1 MSTHPTIGLRTN
13 MFPIHDDTERVHGRP
28 YLNYGMIAINVI
40 VFIWEA
46 SATSFFSDVRAVEQM
61 FMTYGAVPDRL
72 VNDFPASAPTILTS
86 MFMHAGIAHIVGNMI
101 FLFVFGDNIEDK
113 FGRIK
118 YILIYVGWGVAA
130 ALAHSAFAGST
141 GGGQIPAV
149 GASGAISGVLG
160 AYMVMFPK
168 AKIFTVIAAFFLY
181 TVRIPVL
188 IFIPLWFA
196 MQIIFAVIG
205 QLGPA
210 GGSGVAYLAHVGGF
224 VAGVAAGLVW
234 RILPNSIKYREG
246 IATAGGAKPVFRGPM
261 FRKARPRIEDVVTA
275 APEVIEGPDYYEVI
289 AEMRGVSDASDIS
302 AIYDAGSRQVRI
314 VASGTRKYEMSARL
328 PATAANPVVKYIQY
342 LNGIARI
349 RLTK

>member
-1 MSTHPTIGLRTN
+1 

-46 SATSFFSDVRAVEQM
+46 SVTGFFTDQRAVENL

-72 VNDFPASAPTILTS
+72 FNDFPASAPTILTS
-86 MFMHAGIAHIVGNMI
+86 MFMHGGIAHIIGNMI

-113 FGRIK
+113 YGRIK
-118 YILIYVGWGVAA
+118 YVLIYIGWGVAA
-130 ALAHSAFAGST
+130 ALAHSAYAVST
-141 GGGQIPAV
+141 GEGQIPAV

-160 AYMVMFPK
+160 AYMVMFPR
-168 AKIFTVIAAFFLY
+168 ARIFTVIAAFFLY

-188 IFIPLWFA
+188 IYIPLWFA
-196 MQIIFAVIG
+196 LQVIFAVIG

-210 GGSGVAYLAHVGGF
+210 GEAGVAYLAHIGGF
-224 VAGVAAGLVW
+224 VAGVATGFAW
-234 RILPNSIKYREG
+234 KALPDSIKYKEG
-246 IATAGGAKPVFRGPM
+246 IAAAAGGAKPAFRGPM
-261 FRKARPRIEDVVTA
+261 FRKARPRIEDVATA
-275 APEVIEGPDYYEVI
+275 VPEVIEGPDYYEVI
-289 AEMRGVSDASDIS
+289 AEIRGVSDASDITAS
-302 AIYDAGSRQVRI
+302 YDADSRQVRI
-314 VASGTRKYEMSARL
+314 VAHGTRKYEMSAKL
-328 PATAANPVVKYIQY
+328 PATAVNPVVKYIQY

>member
-1 MSTHPTIGLRTN
+1 

-46 SATSFFSDVRAVEQM
+46 SVTGFFTDQRAVENL

-72 VNDFPASAPTILTS
+72 FNDFPASAPTILTS
-86 MFMHAGIAHIVGNMI
+86 MFMHGGIAHIIGNMI

-113 FGRIK
+113 YGRIK
-118 YILIYVGWGVAA
+118 YVLIYIGWGVAA
-130 ALAHSAFAGST
+130 ALAHSAYAVST
-141 GGGQIPAV
+141 GEGQIPAV

-160 AYMVMFPK
+160 AYMVMFPR
-168 AKIFTVIAAFFLY
+168 ARIFTVIAAFFLY

-188 IFIPLWFA
+188 IYIPLWFA
-196 MQIIFAVIG
+196 LQVIFAVIG

-210 GGSGVAYLAHVGGF
+210 GEAGVAYLAHIGGF
-224 VAGVAAGLVW
+224 VAGVATGFAW
-234 RILPNSIKYREG
+234 KALPDSIKYKEG
-246 IATAGGAKPVFRGPM
+246 IAAAAGGAKPAFRGPM
-261 FRKARPRIEDVVTA
+261 FRKARPRIEDVATA

-289 AEMRGVSDASDIS
+289 AEIRGVSDASDITAS
-302 AIYDAGSRQVRI
+302 YDADSRQVRI
-314 VASGTRKYEMSARL
+314 VAHGTRKYEMSAKL
-328 PATAANPVVKYIQY
+328 PATAVNPVVKYIQY